1 MKMCTPIQ
9 DDDDHVVFADA
20 DTISSA
26 VIRCLMQVCFTT
38 HQECEYTSWF

>member
-9 DDDDHVVFADA
+9 DDDVHVVFADA

-26 VIRCLMQVCFTT
+26 AIRLLMQVCFTT
-38 HQECEYTSWF
+38 HQEYEYTSWF